1 MVFDGLSG
9 RFGSACYSWMLIFCI
24 PVDLRPLI
32 EGVVVKF
39 IDRYFY
45 GLRFRSNVERA
56 WGEVAAFI
64 VLTGIQ

>member
-1 MVFDGLSG
+1 
-9 RFGSACYSWMLIFCI
+9 MLIFCI
-24 PVDLRPLI
+24 PVDLRALI